1 MIVIMSHKAT
11 ESQINEIINFI
22 EESGFKTHVSKG
34 KERTIIGVIGDDRYL
49 LKDVLRA
56 KVGVEDVVSILK
68 PFKLVSREFREDDTI
83 INIKNTAIGGDNFSV
98 IAGPCSIESKE
109 QVIETA
115 WAVKEAG
122 ADILRGGAFK
132 PRTSPYS
139 FQGLGVKG
147 LEYLALAGEET
158 GLPVISEALSPTAL
172 DIVAEF
178 VDIIQIGARNM
189 QNFTLLTKAGKS
201 SKPVFLKRGMMS
213 KIEEFLLAAEYVLLE
228 KNCEKSCDVILCERG
243 IRTFETYTRNT
254 LDISAVPL
262 IKKLSHLP
270 IFIDPSHASGV
281 RDLVRPLSLAALAV
295 GADGVMVEVHPEPE
309 KALSDGAQSL
319 TIPMFKKM
327 MGDIK
332 ALKKVFVKHEDN

>member
-1 MIVIMSHKAT
+1 MIVVMSPKAT
-11 ESQINEIINFI
+11 ETEINEVMNFI
-22 EESGFKTHVSKG
+22 KEKGFKIHLSRG

-49 LKDVLRA
+49 LKDALLA
-56 KVGVEDVVSILK
+56 KPGVEDVVSILK
-68 PFKLVSREFREDDTI
+68 PFKLVSKEFHEEDTVIKVKDTI
-83 INIKNTAIGGDNFSV
+83 IGGGTFTV
-98 IAGPCSIESKE
+98 IAGPCSIESKSQIQE
-109 QVIETA
+109 VA

-122 ADILRGGAFK
+122 AKVLRGGAFK

-158 GLPVISEALSPTAL
+158 GLPVISEALSPTAI
-172 DIVAEF
+172 DVVAEF

-189 QNFTLLTKAGKS
+189 QNFTLLTKAGKT
-201 SKPVFLKRGMMS
+201 KRPVFLKRGMMS
-213 KIEEFLLAAEYVLLE
+213 KIEEFLLAAEYILLG
-228 KNCEKSCDVILCERG
+228 KDCEKSCDVILCERG

-270 IFIDPSHASGV
+270 IFVDPSHATGV
-281 RDLVRPLSLAALAV
+281 RDLVAPLALSSLVA
-295 GADGVMVEVHPEPE
+295 GADGVMVEVHPNPE

-319 TIPMFKKM
+319 TIPMFSDMMKK
-327 MGDIK
+327 IK
-332 ALKKVFVKHEDN
+332 ELERVYKR

>member
-1 MIVIMSHKAT
+1 MIVVMSPKAT
-11 ESQINEIINFI
+11 ETEINEVMNFI
-22 EESGFKTHVSKG
+22 KEKGFKIHLSRG

-49 LKDVLRA
+49 LKDALLA
-56 KVGVEDVVSILK
+56 KPGVEDVVSILK
-68 PFKLVSREFREDDTI
+68 PFKLVSREFHEEDTVIKVKDTI
-83 INIKNTAIGGDNFSV
+83 IGGGTFTV
-98 IAGPCSIESKE
+98 IAGPCSIESKSQIQE
-109 QVIETA
+109 VA

-122 ADILRGGAFK
+122 AKVLRGGAFK

-158 GLPVISEALSPTAL
+158 GLPVISEALSPTAI
-172 DIVAEF
+172 DVVAEF

-189 QNFTLLTKAGKS
+189 QNFTLLTKAGKT
-201 SKPVFLKRGMMS
+201 KRPVFLKRGMMS
-213 KIEEFLLAAEYVLLE
+213 KIEEFLLAAEYILLG
-228 KNCEKSCDVILCERG
+228 KDCEKSCDVILCERG

-270 IFIDPSHASGV
+270 IFVDPSHATGV
-281 RDLVRPLSLAALAV
+281 RDLVAPLALSSLVA
-295 GADGVMVEVHPEPE
+295 GADGVMVEVHPNPE

-319 TIPMFKKM
+319 TIPMFSDMMKK
-327 MGDIK
+327 IK
-332 ALKKVFVKHEDN
+332 ELERVYKR

>member
-1 MIVIMSHKAT
+1 MIVVMSPRAT
-11 ESQINEIINFI
+11 ENEINEVMNFI
-22 EESGFKTHVSKG
+22 KEKGFKIHLSRG

-49 LKDVLRA
+49 LKDALLA
-56 KVGVEDVVSILK
+56 KPGVEDVVSILK
-68 PFKLVSREFREDDTI
+68 PFKLVSREFHEEDTVIRVKDTV
-83 INIKNTAIGGDNFSV
+83 IGDGTFTV
-98 IAGPCSIESKE
+98 IAGPCSVESKQQITE
-109 QVIETA
+109 VA

-122 ADILRGGAFK
+122 AKILRGGAFK

-158 GLPVISEALSPTAL
+158 GLPVISEALSPTAI
-172 DIVAEF
+172 DVVAEF

-189 QNFTLLTKAGKS
+189 QNFTLLTKAGKTK
-201 SKPVFLKRGMMS
+201 KPVFLKRGMMS
-213 KIEEFLLAAEYVLLE
+213 KIEEFLLAAEYILLG
-228 KNCEKSCDVILCERG
+228 KDCEESCDVMLCERG

-270 IFIDPSHASGV
+270 IFVDPSHATGI
-281 RDLVRPLSLAALAV
+281 RDLVAPLALSSLVA
-295 GADGVMVEVHPEPE
+295 GADGVMVEVHPNPE

-319 TIPMFKKM
+319 TIPMFSEMMKK
-327 MGDIK
+327 IK
-332 ALKKVFVKHEDN
+332 ALESVYKR

>member
-1 MIVIMSHKAT
+1 MIVVMSPKAT
-11 ESQINEIINFI
+11 EAEINEVMNFI
-22 EESGFKTHVSKG
+22 EEKGFTIHLSKG

-49 LKDVLRA
+49 LKDALLA
-56 KVGVEDVVSILK
+56 KPGVEDVVPILK
-68 PFKLVSREFREDDTI
+68 PFKLVSREFHEEDTK
-83 INIKNTAIGGDNFSV
+83 IKVKGTEIGGDSFTV

-109 QVIETA
+109 QIMEIA
-115 WAVKEAG
+115 WAIKEAG
-122 ADILRGGAFK
+122 GDVLRGGAFK

-158 GLPVISEALSPTAL
+158 GLPVISEALSPTAI
-172 DIVAEF
+172 DVVAEF

-189 QNFTLLTKAGKS
+189 QNFTLLTKAGQTK
-201 SKPVFLKRGMMS
+201 KPIFLKRGMMA
-213 KIEEFLLAAEYVLLE
+213 KIEEFLLAAEYILLG
-228 KNCEKSCDVILCERG
+228 KNCQKGCDVILCERG

-270 IFIDPSHASGV
+270 IFIDPSHATGV
-281 RDLVRPLSLAALAV
+281 RDLVPPLSLSALVA
-295 GADGVMVEVHPEPE
+295 GADGIMVEVHPNPE

-319 TIPMFKKM
+319 TISMFSDMMKK
-327 MGDIK
+327 IK
-332 ALKKVFVKHEDN
+332 ELKRVYKK

>member
-1 MIVIMSHKAT
+1 MIVVMSPRAT
-11 ESQINEIINFI
+11 ENELNEVINFI
-22 EESGFKTHVSKG
+22 KEKGFSVHLSRG
-34 KERTIIGVIGDDRYL
+34 RERTIIGVIGDDRYL
-49 LKDVLRA
+49 LKDVLLA
-56 KVGVEDVVSILK
+56 KPGVEDVVSILK
-68 PFKLVSREFREDDTI
+68 PFKLVSREFHEEDTKIKVKDT
-83 INIKNTAIGGDNFSV
+83 TIGGGTFTV

-109 QVIETA
+109 QIMEVA

-122 ADILRGGAFK
+122 ATVLRGGAFK

-158 GLPVISEALSPTAL
+158 GLPVISEALSPTAI
-172 DIVAEF
+172 DVVAEF

-201 SKPVFLKRGMMS
+201 KKPVFLKRGMMS
-213 KIEEFLLAAEYVLLE
+213 KIEEFLLAAEYVLLG
-228 KNCEKSCDVILCERG
+228 KDCEKGCDVMLCERG

-270 IFIDPSHASGV
+270 IFVDPSHATGV
-281 RDLVRPLSLAALAV
+281 RDLVAPLSLSSLVA
-295 GADGVMVEVHPEPE
+295 GADGIMVEVHPNPE

-319 TIPMFKKM
+319 TIPMFSDMMKK
-327 MGDIK
+327 IK
-332 ALKKVFVKHEDN
+332 ELEKVFKK

>member
-1 MIVIMSHKAT
+1 MIVVMSPKAT
-11 ESQINEIINFI
+11 EAEINEVMNFI
-22 EESGFKTHVSKG
+22 EEKGFTIHLSKG

-49 LKDVLRA
+49 LKDAILA
-56 KVGVEDVVSILK
+56 KPGVEDVVPILK
-68 PFKLVSREFREDDTI
+68 PFKLVSREFHEEDTK
-83 INIKNTAIGGDNFSV
+83 IKVKGTEIGGDSFTV

-109 QVIETA
+109 QIMEIA
-115 WAVKEAG
+115 WAIKEAG
-122 ADILRGGAFK
+122 GDILRGGAFK

-158 GLPVISEALSPTAL
+158 GLPVISEALSPTAI
-172 DIVAEF
+172 DVVAEF

-189 QNFTLLTKAGKS
+189 QNFTLLTKAGQTK
-201 SKPVFLKRGMMS
+201 KPIFLKRGMMA
-213 KIEEFLLAAEYVLLE
+213 KIEEFLLAAEYILLG
-228 KNCEKSCDVILCERG
+228 KNCQKGCDVILCERG

-270 IFIDPSHASGV
+270 IFIDPSHATGV
-281 RDLVRPLSLAALAV
+281 RDLVPPLSLSALVA
-295 GADGVMVEVHPEPE
+295 GADGIMVEVHPNPE

-319 TIPMFKKM
+319 TISMFSDMMKK
-327 MGDIK
+327 IK
-332 ALKKVFVKHEDN
+332 ELKRVYKK

>member
-1 MIVIMSHKAT
+1 MIVVMSPKAT
-11 ESQINEIINFI
+11 ETEINEVMNFI
-22 EESGFKTHVSKG
+22 KEKGFKIHLSRG

-49 LKDVLRA
+49 LKDALLA
-56 KVGVEDVVSILK
+56 KPGVEDVVSILK
-68 PFKLVSREFREDDTI
+68 PFKLVSREFHEEDTVIKVKDTI
-83 INIKNTAIGGDNFSV
+83 IGGGTFTV
-98 IAGPCSIESKE
+98 IAGPCSIESKSQIQE
-109 QVIETA
+109 VA

-122 ADILRGGAFK
+122 AKVLRGGAFK

-158 GLPVISEALSPTAL
+158 GLPVISEALSPTAI
-172 DIVAEF
+172 DVVAEF

-189 QNFTLLTKAGKS
+189 QNFTLLTKAGKT
-201 SKPVFLKRGMMS
+201 KRPVFLKRGMMS
-213 KIEEFLLAAEYVLLE
+213 KIEEFLLAAEYILLG
-228 KNCEKSCDVILCERG
+228 KDCEKSCDVILCERG

-270 IFIDPSHASGV
+270 IFVDPSHATGV
-281 RDLVRPLSLAALAV
+281 RDLVAPLALSSLVA
-295 GADGVMVEVHPEPE
+295 GANGVMVEVHPNPE

-319 TIPMFKKM
+319 TIPMFSDMMKK
-327 MGDIK
+327 IK
-332 ALKKVFVKHEDN
+332 ELERVYKR

>member
-1 MIVIMSHKAT
+1 MIVVMSPKAT
-11 ESQINEIINFI
+11 EAEINEVMNFI
-22 EESGFKTHVSKG
+22 EERGFTIHLSKG

-49 LKDVLRA
+49 LKDALLA
-56 KVGVEDVVSILK
+56 KPGVEDVVPILK
-68 PFKLVSREFREDDTI
+68 PFKLVSREFHEEDTK
-83 INIKNTAIGGDNFSV
+83 IKVKGTEIGGDSFTV

-109 QVIETA
+109 QIMEIA
-115 WAVKEAG
+115 WAIKEAG
-122 ADILRGGAFK
+122 GDVLRGGAFK

-158 GLPVISEALSPTAL
+158 GLPVISEALSPTAI
-172 DIVAEF
+172 DVVAEF

-189 QNFTLLTKAGKS
+189 QNFTLLTKAGQTK
-201 SKPVFLKRGMMS
+201 KPIFLKRGMMA
-213 KIEEFLLAAEYVLLE
+213 KIEEFLLAAEYILLG
-228 KNCEKSCDVILCERG
+228 KNCQKGCDVILCERG

-270 IFIDPSHASGV
+270 IFIDPSHATGV
-281 RDLVRPLSLAALAV
+281 RDLVPPLSLSALVA
-295 GADGVMVEVHPEPE
+295 GADGIMVEVHPNPE

-319 TIPMFKKM
+319 TISMFSDMMKK
-327 MGDIK
+327 IK
-332 ALKKVFVKHEDN
+332 ELKRVYKK

>member
-1 MIVIMSHKAT
+1 MIVVMSPKAT
-11 ESQINEIINFI
+11 EAEINEVMNFI
-22 EESGFKTHVSKG
+22 EERGFTIHLSKG

-49 LKDVLRA
+49 LKDALLA
-56 KVGVEDVVSILK
+56 KPGVEDVVPILK
-68 PFKLVSREFREDDTI
+68 PFKLVSREFHEEDTK
-83 INIKNTAIGGDNFSV
+83 IKVKGTEIGGDSFTV

-109 QVIETA
+109 QIMETA
-115 WAVKEAG
+115 WAIKEAG
-122 ADILRGGAFK
+122 GNVLRGGAFK

-158 GLPVISEALSPTAL
+158 GLPVISEALSPTAI
-172 DIVAEF
+172 DVVAEF

-189 QNFTLLTKAGKS
+189 QNFTLLTKAGQTK
-201 SKPVFLKRGMMS
+201 KPIFLKRGMMA
-213 KIEEFLLAAEYVLLE
+213 KIEEFLLAAEYILLG
-228 KNCEKSCDVILCERG
+228 KNCQKGCDVILCERG

-270 IFIDPSHASGV
+270 IFIDPSHATGV
-281 RDLVRPLSLAALAV
+281 RDLVPPLSLSALVA
-295 GADGVMVEVHPEPE
+295 GADGIMVEVHPNPE

-319 TIPMFKKM
+319 TISMFSDMMKK
-327 MGDIK
+327 IK
-332 ALKKVFVKHEDN
+332 ELKRVYKK

>member
-1 MIVIMSHKAT
+1 MIVVMSPKAT
-11 ESQINEIINFI
+11 EAEINEVMNFI
-22 EESGFKTHVSKG
+22 EEKGFTIHLSKG

-49 LKDVLRA
+49 LKDALLA
-56 KVGVEDVVSILK
+56 KPGVEDVVSILK
-68 PFKLVSREFREDDTI
+68 PFKLVSREFHEEDTK
-83 INIKNTAIGGDNFSV
+83 IKVKGTEIGGDSFTV

-109 QVIETA
+109 QIMEIA
-115 WAVKEAG
+115 WAIKEAG
-122 ADILRGGAFK
+122 GDILRGGAFK

-158 GLPVISEALSPTAL
+158 GLPVISEALSPTAI
-172 DIVAEF
+172 DVVAEF

-189 QNFTLLTKAGKS
+189 QNFTLLTKAGQTK
-201 SKPVFLKRGMMS
+201 KPIFLKRGMMA
-213 KIEEFLLAAEYVLLE
+213 KIEEFLLAAEYILLG
-228 KNCEKSCDVILCERG
+228 KNCQKGCDVILCERG

-270 IFIDPSHASGV
+270 IFIDPSHATGV
-281 RDLVRPLSLAALAV
+281 RDLVPPLSLSALVA
-295 GADGVMVEVHPEPE
+295 GADGIMVEVHPNPE

-319 TIPMFKKM
+319 TISMFSDMMKK
-327 MGDIK
+327 IK
-332 ALKKVFVKHEDN
+332 ELKRVYKK